1 MTAADPV
8 LLTVTPV
15 ASFSGPHALS
25 KASGF
30 FFERDGRLYLVTS
43 RHVVAD
49 EASGHRPD
57 RIEIRLHTD
66 AENLAATIVWSM
78 LLYRDGRAVWR
89 QGRDAGGSVDIA
101 VIEVDRDAMP
111 PSAVW
116 FAFDMAH
123 LPTDDDAVELG
134 AALLVIGFPLG
145 FEDTLHSVPIVRQA
159 VLASTYGLR
168 FQGQGCFLTDA
179 RTHRG
184 SSGAPVVRRL
194 AGDAGEARQAL
205 PWLLLGVHSARLDM
219 GGRDLAQDE
228 SLGLNATWYADILD
242 TLTTV

>member
-15 ASFSGPHALS
+15 ASFSGPQALS

-30 FFERDGRLYLVTS
+30 FFQRDERLYLVTS

-66 AENLAATIVWSM
+66 ADNLAATTVWSV
-78 LLYRDGRAVWR
+78 LLYRAGRAVWR

-101 VIEVDRDAMP
+101 VVELDRDAMP
-111 PSAVW
+111 ASAVW
-116 FAFDMAH
+116 SAFDHAH
-123 LPTDDDAVELG
+123 LPGEADSVELG
-134 AALLVIGFPLG
+134 APLLVIGFPLG
-145 FEDTLHSVPIVRQA
+145 FEDTLHSVPVVRQA

-184 SSGAPVVRRL
+184 SSGAPVVRRI
-194 AGDAGEARQAL
+194 AGEAGEARRAL

-219 GGRDLAQDE
+219 GGRDLSQDE

-242 TLTTV
+242 TLTAP